1 MTRSE
6 NRWNCEQEHGF
17 WIPSWVYTDW
27 CARNNRSHFPD
38 ESGESGD
45 CPECGGVREDALVGR
60 GLAYSICRC
69 RRCGGFWMDQEQI
82 AKLEGKK
89 FGDELHEIFG
99 TIARRN
105 EEKRGRGKSAPQLQD
120 DETQYNEIS
129 KKKPFYAISPGLR
142 SYLFEFGRA
151 CDLPPI
157 YDELSNF
164 SSAFPCMD
172 PEGNDTLWQTV
183 GYDPARWNELKQH
196 LSGIYSQ
203 LKTGNPEAISHL
215 RVERIDFCDFGN
227 SKPFRVRVVNEHND
241 NYDHFYV
248 KVPDASR
255 VYGLE
260 LEHILSPDAIN
271 YLVYDHTLI
280 EEHIAGIPGDVFV
293 REHIHNS
300 RKFDQ
305 VRMAKEFVKFSQRCF
320 VRLLGDMRSYN
331 YVVDITPDFE
341 ETQFRVRA
349 IDFDQQS
356 YEGEITI
363 YDPKHYKENAAVR
376 QLCAELINEPTIK
389 QYTREEHTQMARR
402 AGSERAR
409 LDAMFG
415 CMSQDEISTPD
426 RIAKLAHSLNLY
438 HETSAFDS
446 AKTMG
451 DLVETNLDICLDNS
465 A

>member
-1 MTRSE
+1 MSRSE
-6 NRWNCEQEHGF
+6 KQ
-17 WIPSWVYTDW
+17 WICDCGYGSWFPSWVYADW
-27 CARNNRSHFPD
+27 CARNNRVHFPD

-45 CPECGGVREDALVGR
+45 CPECGGVLEKSLVGK
-60 GLAYSICRC
+60 GLAYSIFRC
-69 RRCGGFWMDQEQI
+69 RRCGGFRMDAEQSAQLNEKVI
-82 AKLEGKK
+82 DE
-89 FGDELHEIFG
+89 ELHGIYG

-105 EEKRGRGKSAPQLQD
+105 EEKRTRERTVPQLQD
-120 DETQYNEIS
+120 DDTQYIQIS
-129 KKKPFYAISPGLR
+129 KKKPFYHISSDLR
-142 SYLFEFGRA
+142 SYLEEYGRA

-172 PEGNDTLWQTV
+172 PDGNDTLWQTV
-183 GYDPARWNELKQH
+183 GYNPARWHELKQH

-215 RVERIDFCDFGN
+215 NVARIDFCDFGN

-260 LEHILSPDAIN
+260 LEHILSPNAIN
-271 YLVYDHTLI
+271 YLVHEHTLI
-280 EEHIAGIPGDVFV
+280 EDHIAGIPGDVFV
-293 REHIHNS
+293 REQIHNS

-341 ETQFRVRA
+341 ESQFRVRA
-349 IDFDQQS
+349 MDFDQQS
-356 YEGEITI
+356 YEGELTI

-389 QYTREEHTQMARR
+389 QYTRE
-402 AGSERAR
+402 
-409 LDAMFG
+409 
-415 CMSQDEISTPD
+415 
-426 RIAKLAHSLNLY
+426 
-438 HETSAFDS
+438 
-446 AKTMG
+446 
-451 DLVETNLDICLDNS
+451 
-465 A
+465 